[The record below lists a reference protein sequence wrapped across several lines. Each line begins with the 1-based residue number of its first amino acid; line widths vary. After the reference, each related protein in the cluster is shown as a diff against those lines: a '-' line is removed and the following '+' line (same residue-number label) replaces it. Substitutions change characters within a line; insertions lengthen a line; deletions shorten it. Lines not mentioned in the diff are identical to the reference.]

1 MQVCS
6 ALIKQQATA
15 KVGIEEN
22 SKFREQEESATKSAL
37 F

>member
-6 ALIKQQATA
+6 AFRKQQATA

-22 SKFREQEESATKSAL
+22 SKLREQEESATKLAL